1 MTEASSRTEHF
12 KSQIEEMKLKTGR
25 SSWEAALRVFSVVL
39 MVVGAA
45 MAFGA
50 YQASLNV
57 KVTPG
62 SSVDLLRS
70 MSYTP
75 LAIWGM
81 TISVIGGFLFLRY
94 SLAQFLRFW
103 LLRQSYEQQLAIDEA
118 ARARS
123 E

>member
-1 MTEASSRTEHF
+1 MTEASSRTEQF
-12 KSQIEEMKLKTGR
+12 KSQIGEMRLKTGR
-25 SSWEAALRVFSVVL
+25 SNWEAGLRVFSVVL

-70 MSYTP
+70 MSYMP

-81 TISVIGGFLFLRY
+81 TISVVGGFLFLRY

-118 ARARS
+118 AKARP